1 MARDSDV
8 RVTGAALWL
17 LPVRMRVPLKFG
29 AQAMTSVT
37 CARVAVEVEAR
48 NGRRSV
54 GWGETPL
61 SVVWGWPSAA
71 DLGGRERAMIR
82 LAAACCHGIVA
93 GSERGHALEIGT
105 AFRHDQLGRLA
116 RDSDDPALGEPI
128 PELAALICASPVD
141 LAVHDAFGVVH
152 GIDIYAT
159 YGRDHLTRDL
169 ASFFGRPD
177 DDRFRGRFP
186 ADFLVADPP
195 RRLPAWHLVG
205 GLDPLTASDRTGGEP
220 DDGHPVTLEQWIAA
234 DGLTCLKVK
243 LRGTDLAWDVDRLV
257 RIGDIGIPRGVRHF
271 CADFNCTVQDPAY
284 VLAALDAVAASRPE
298 LAARLLY
305 VEQPFPY
312 DLAKHP
318 IDVHA
323 ISART
328 RLFLDE
334 SAHDWRYVEEGRR
347 LGWNGVALKTCKTQ
361 SGALLSVAW
370 AKAHGMHLM
379 VQDLTNPM
387 LAVIP
392 HLRLAAHAG
401 TLAGVET
408 NGMQYY
414 PEASHIEAAVHPN
427 AYRRRD
433 GAVDL
438 ATFTGPGF
446 GMRVAEIGRRLP
458 EPEAVAGSIA
468 IDDLTGATGGRAAHA
483 GATR

>member
-1 MARDSDV
+1 MARESDV

-29 AQAMTSVT
+29 AQVMTSVT
-37 CARVAVEVEAR
+37 CARVAVEVQAK
-48 NGRRSV
+48 NGRRAI

-61 SVVWGWPSAA
+61 SVVWGWPSNAPFA
-71 DLGGRERAMIR
+71 TRQDAMIR
-82 LAAACCHGIVA
+82 LAAAACRGIVEA
-93 GSERGHALEIGT
+93 GETGHPLEIGT
-105 AFRHDQLGRLA
+105 AFREGHLDGLA
-116 RDSDDPALGEPI
+116 RECDDPAIGEPI

-152 GIDIYAT
+152 GIDTYAT
-159 YGRDHLTRDL
+159 YGRAHLTRDL
-169 ASFFGRPD
+169 ASFFDRPD
-177 DDRFRGRFP
+177 DPRFSDRFP
-186 ADFLVADPP
+186 ADVLDPHP
-195 RRLPAWHLVG
+195 PARLLAWHLVG
-205 GLDPLTASDRTGGEP
+205 GLDPLTAADLTGGEP
-220 DDGHPVTLEQWIAA
+220 QDGHPVTLEQWIET

-243 LRGTDLAWDVDRLV
+243 LRGTDLDWDVDRLV
-257 RIGDIGIPRGVRHF
+257 RVGDIGLPRGVTRF
-271 CADFNCTVQDPAY
+271 CADFNCTVHDPAY
-284 VLAALDAVAASRPE
+284 VLAALDAVSVRRPE
-298 LAARLLY
+298 LSARLLY

-312 DLAKHP
+312 DLGAHP

-334 SAHDWRYVEEGRR
+334 SAHDWRYVEQGRR

-361 SGALLSVAW
+361 TGALLSLAW
-370 AKAHGMHLM
+370 ARAHGMDVM

-414 PEASHIEAAVHPN
+414 PEASSPEAAVHPG
-427 AYRRRD
+427 AYRRR
-433 GAVDL
+433 GGMVDL

-446 GMRVAEIGRRLP
+446 GMRVAEIARPLP
-458 EPEAVAGSIA
+458 EPAAVAGAIA
-468 IDDLTGATGGRAAHA
+468 IEHLAAGG
-483 GATR
+483 GSL

>member
-29 AQAMTSVT
+29 AQVMTSVT

-48 NGRRSV
+48 GGQRAV

-61 SVVWGWPSAA
+61 SVVWGWPSNA
-71 DLGGRERAMIR
+71 DFGAREQAMIR
-82 LAAACCHGIVA
+82 LAAACCRGIVA
-93 GSERGHALEIGT
+93 TGERGHPLEIGAT
-105 AFRHDQLGRLA
+105 FRQGTLDGLA
-116 RDSDDPALGEPI
+116 RESDDPALGEPI
-128 PELAALICASPVD
+128 PELATLICSSPVD
-141 LAVHDAFGVVH
+141 LAVHAAGGGVPR
-152 GIDIYAT
+152 GDTDST
-159 YGRDHLTRDL
+159 YGRAHLTRDL

-177 DDRFRGRFP
+177 DTRFRDRFP
-186 ADFLVADPP
+186 ADFLVAHPP

-205 GLDPLTASDRTGGEP
+205 GLDPLSNADLTGDEP
-220 DDGHPVTLEQWIAA
+220 QDGHPVTLEQWIET

-243 LRGTDLAWDVDRLV
+243 LRGTDLGWDVDRLV
-257 RIGDIGIPRGVRHF
+257 RVGDVGIPRGVRHF
-271 CADFNCTVQDPAY
+271 CADFNCTVHDPAY
-284 VLAALDAVAASRPE
+284 VLAALDAVAAARPE
-298 LAARLLY
+298 VAARLLY

-312 DLAKHP
+312 DLAAHP

-323 ISART
+323 IAART

-334 SAHDWRYVEEGRR
+334 SAHDWRHIEEGRR

-361 SGALLSVAW
+361 SGALLALAW
-370 AKAHGMHLM
+370 ARAHGMDVM
-379 VQDLTNPM
+379 VQYLTNPM

-414 PEASHIEAAVHPN
+414 PEASAPEAAVHPG
-427 AYRRRD
+427 AYRRR
-433 GAVDL
+433 GGSVDL
-438 ATFTGPGF
+438 GTFTGPGF
-446 GMRVAEIGRRLP
+446 GQRVTEIGRALP
-458 EPEAVAGSIA
+458 EPACVAGSIA
-468 IDDLTGATGGRAAHA
+468 IENLPGSRGFRRPMTGAT
-483 GATR
+483 T